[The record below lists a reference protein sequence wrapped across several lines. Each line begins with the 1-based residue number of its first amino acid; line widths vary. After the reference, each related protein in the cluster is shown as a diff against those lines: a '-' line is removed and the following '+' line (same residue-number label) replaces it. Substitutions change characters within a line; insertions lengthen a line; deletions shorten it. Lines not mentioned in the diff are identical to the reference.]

1 MSDAL
6 TERVLTIIAAIMAL
20 DSSQLSVQTSAKE
33 VAGWDSL
40 KHMRLIMTLENEFK
54 VKFKP
59 QQIIAMENIGAII
72 TYLREQMPPSS

>member
-6 TERVLTIIAAIMAL
+6 TEKVLTIIAAIMAV
-20 DSSQLSVQTSAKE
+20 DSSQLSEQTSAKD

-40 KHMRLIMTLENEFK
+40 KHMRLIMTLENEFQI
-54 VKFKP
+54 KFKP

-72 TYLREQMPPSS
+72 TYLREQMPPAS